1 VTKDKGERRGHFRGK
16 PRPGRRVQVRY
27 QATGHQGA
35 GSEEQRA
42 HTKNIGVGGAFI
54 LTARPLKVGTHLR
67 LVVDMPVGTPIEVRA
82 EVRWVV
88 APALPGAEGPTQDPG
103 MGVRFAGLDVEQLLA
118 LNEYFAS
125 LTATIDHG

>member
-1 VTKDKGERRGHFRGK
+1 M
-16 PRPGRRVQVRY
+16 RY
-27 QATGHQGA
+27 QSA

-54 LTARPLKVGTHLR
+54 LTARPFKIGTHLR
-67 LVVDMPVGTPIEVRA
+67 LVVEMPDGASIEVRA

-88 APALPGAEGPTQDPG
+88 PGDATNGDPG

-118 LNEYFAS
+118 LSEYFAS
-125 LTATIDHG
+125 LTATVDHG